1 VRGQAEPVEVELKFS
16 RHGPVFWEDPAG
28 NRAVAIRWTGT
39 EPGTAGYLGSLA
51 LNEATSWD
59 GFVAAMSR
67 WKIPSENIIYADV
80 EGNIGW
86 IPAGLMPI
94 RENWSG
100 LFPVPGHTGKYEWS
114 GFRGVDQLPRIYN
127 PREHYVAT
135 ANHNIRPA
143 KYPHDLGF
151 DWTSPYRISRIHEVL
166 RQQKKFTIE
175 DFKLLQH
182 EETSLPARQ
191 LQAMLAQLPAGGSDK
206 FEQARTL
213 LADWD
218 CVLRQDSGAA
228 ALFEVWFR
236 QLEPKLLKKMGI
248 TEHAKLIESNLAPET
263 MFKLLEAQTA
273 ALRGEVLK
281 ESLETAMD
289 ETVKLLGENSSQW
302 RWGALH
308 TISFEHPLANSAA
321 RREVFNRGPVG
332 RGGDGYTPN
341 ATGGSGFSQG
351 SGASYRHIL
360 DLEDWDRSVFTSTPG
375 QSGQPGSPH
384 YDDLLQLW
392 ANHEYA
398 PLVFSRE
405 AVEQN
410 TSQKLILSPG
420 TN

>member
-1 VRGQAEPVEVELKFS
+1 
-16 RHGPVFWEDPAG
+16 
-28 NRAVAIRWTGT
+28 
-39 EPGTAGYLGSLA
+39 
-51 LNEATSWD
+51 
-59 GFVAAMSR
+59 MSR

-86 IPAGLMPI
+86 IPAGLMPV

-182 EETSLPARQ
+182 EETSLAARQ

-273 ALRGEVLK
+273 ALRGEVLN

-360 DLEDWDRSVFTSTPG
+360 DLDDWDRSVFTSTPG